1 MQIKSYLMIFIGL
14 LIILLISHRS
24 LAYGTLQTP
33 ETFPKDSAPYGTPYT
48 EWLIK
53 WWQWHISLP
62 AKGHPLMTPVIENCP
77 VGESGQVSFLA
88 HSLQGESHY
97 TCTIPAGHAILI
109 PISMGECNSNEAHSE
124 SDPVLLKCAT
134 EGQRHATFDV
144 TIDGT
149 RLNGLEQNYA
159 ISRFF
164 NMTIPEDNV
173 FNFKP
178 GTFKAVVAGYYA
190 FVKPLSGG
198 PHTVDINARNTDPID
213 RSLNF
218 AYHTSLVLNIK

>member
-1 MQIKSYLMIFIGL
+1 MQIKSCLMIGIGT
-14 LIILLISHRS
+14 LIILFISHRS
-24 LAYGTLQTP
+24 LAYSALPAP
-33 ETFPKDSAPYGTPYT
+33 EIFLKDSAPYGTPYN

-62 AKGHPLMTPVIENCP
+62 TKGHPLMTPNIVNCP

-97 TCTIPAGHAILI
+97 TCTIPVGHAILI

-124 SDPVLLKCAT
+124 SDPVLIKCAT
-134 EGQRHATFDV
+134 EGQKHATFDV

-164 NMTIPEDNV
+164 NMIIPEDNV
-173 FNFKP
+173 FNFKA

-190 FVKPLSGG
+190 FVKPLLVGS
-198 PHTVDINARNTDPID
+198 HTVDINAKNTDPID

-218 AYHTSLVLNIK
+218 AYHTSLLLNVK